1 MKNALLVTSL
11 MAVGASILFTGC
23 ATIISGDTQNIN
35 LQSKKEQTVSIDGK
49 MYTSPSII
57 SVERTNKDAILK
69 VKDCNK
75 QILLKKEVNPVFFVN
90 ILSGGAL
97 GSTTDYASDS
107 MWQYDQSNI
116 NVDCE

>member
-1 MKNALLVTSL
+1 MKKSL
-11 MAVGASILFTGC
+11 ILSSGIVLSAFLFTGC
-23 ATIISGDTQNIN
+23 ATIISGDNQNIN

-49 MYTSPSII
+49 VYTSPSIV
-57 SVERTNKDAILK
+57 SVERTDKDAILK
-69 VKDCNK
+69 IKDCNK
-75 QILLKKEVNPVFFVN
+75 QILLKKEVNTVFFVN

>member
-1 MKNALLVTSL
+1 MKKTLLMTSL
-11 MAVGASILFTGC
+11 VVGATILFTGC
-23 ATIISGDTQNIN
+23 ATIISGDNQSIN

-49 MYTSPSII
+49 LYTSPSLV
-57 SVERTNKDAILK
+57 SVERTDKDAILK

-90 ILSGGAL
+90 ILSGGAF
-97 GSTTDYASDS
+97 GSTTHYASDS
-107 MWQYDQSNI
+107 MWQYDQTNI

>member
-1 MKNALLVTSL
+1 MKKTLL
-11 MAVGASILFTGC
+11 MASLVAASTTLFTGC
-23 ATIISGDTQNIN
+23 ATIISGDNQNIN

-49 MYTSPSII
+49 VYTSPSVV
-57 SVERTNKDAILK
+57 SVERTNKDAVLK

-90 ILSGGAL
+90 ILSGGAF

-107 MWQYDQSNI
+107 MWQYDQTNI